1 MNIILSAIRNSPPL
15 TCAWVP
21 TGDPRI
27 PLACVWKEA
36 SAFVL
41 GRTDQSSLEDDMGGL
56 GSAPKARPI
65 RASTTAARVSKE
77 RYYNW
82 HTRKGLCFAR
92 DVQHIDSRLQVNKS
106 TCW

>member
-1 MNIILSAIRNSPPL
+1 MNIVLSVIRNLLRL

-21 TGDPRI
+21 TGDPRA
-27 PLACVWKEA
+27 PLARIWKGTSA
-36 SAFVL
+36 SEV
-41 GRTDQSSLEDDMGGL
+41 GCTDQSSLEDDMGGL

-92 DVQHIDSRLQVNKS
+92 DVAAHRLRLQVNKS